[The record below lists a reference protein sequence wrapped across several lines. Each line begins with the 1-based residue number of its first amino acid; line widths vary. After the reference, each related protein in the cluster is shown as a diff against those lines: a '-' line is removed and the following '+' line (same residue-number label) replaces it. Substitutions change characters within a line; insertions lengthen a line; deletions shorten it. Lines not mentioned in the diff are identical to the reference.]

1 MTIHARSPRRSSFPH
16 VSIPARFSTNAPLAI
31 EFSTQDPW
39 QPIQKLTDA
48 FRNHVWNS
56 ISAAQCLP
64 ELQQTYQVLRRQV
77 DALRA
82 RDPHAALQLQ
92 KLMSISD
99 WNDTLEALAQYGG
112 PQDITFLNEVIADMP
127 TIFSRTVTAD
137 THTTVL
143 RGLLKR
149 PGATDVLAWL
159 ARMHQKPGQ
168 IKPTIE
174 HWTLVLAEYE
184 ERREYDHMWRAFD
197 LMEEKGV
204 RHQTLYRY
212 LLRAVFNSH
221 RDPMKGVLRI
231 IDCMATGHL
240 PFDGQ
245 NLAIIVDG
253 FTSQGKYEEAD
264 QAEDAYRS
272 RVGGRPDVAVSES
285 DNRDDYLAQTVRRD
299 GRQRATKLYRSFLT
313 RGWRPTHKTLLAVLR
328 GSCNPNDLLY
338 WEGQFEVSG
347 GPDAW
352 TLLIRNS
359 VTLARPMHQTAS
371 IYSAALN
378 AGISPSFKMVEPL
391 IRGLCSSSIRAP
403 DEKSLDTA
411 IGLYHAVSQANTPT
425 KGATDFFRGPEVI
438 VCNTLLRAM
447 ISSTNHAKYFPK
459 AMSIFEDLRQRKVP
473 LDRMAITSL
482 VILAMKSST
491 SFNEAFD
498 VYKHL
503 LSRFHGQFDARSFT
517 DIIIAFG
524 RLRFDN
530 RTIPPWR
537 SYFDIVHDM
546 REAGF
551 PTTQFIYTEILR
563 QLARTSE
570 HISPSED
577 SELYSQLILAIKETH
592 HFLVMDPF
600 ITPDTACLN
609 QLMDTYQRGGMFT
622 EARQVWDSMQFSGK
636 VDAISV
642 NIVMDACGHK
652 RAPAAAKEIF
662 EGLRRDGHKFTPE
675 NWRAWVECLCRLGE
689 IEEATKLVFLEMAK
703 DNPHYKPDVE
713 CIRILHKFSKE
724 YPVPVPIQERVKQY
738 YPDFVR
744 TLPYDVFD

>member
-1 MTIHARSPRRSSFPH
+1 MTIHARSLRRSSFPH
-16 VSIPARFSTNAPLAI
+16 VYTPPRFSTSAPLAI
-31 EFSTQDPW
+31 EFTTQNPW
-39 QPIQKLTDA
+39 QPVQKSTDA

-64 ELQQTYQVLRRQV
+64 ELRQTYQVLRRQV

-82 RDPHAALQLQ
+82 RDAHATLQIQ
-92 KLMSISD
+92 KLMNLSD
-99 WNDTLEALAQYGG
+99 WNDALETLAQYGD
-112 PQDITFLNEVIADMP
+112 PQDITFLNEVLADMP
-127 TIFSRTVTAD
+127 TIFSRTITAD
-137 THTTVL
+137 THTIIL

-149 PGATDVLAWL
+149 PDATDALAWL
-159 ARMHQKPGQ
+159 ARMQKKPGQ

-174 HWTLVLAEYE
+174 HWSLVLTEYE
-184 ERREYDHMWRAFD
+184 ERKEYDYMWRAFD

-204 RHQTLYRY
+204 RHQTLYRH
-212 LLRAVFNSH
+212 LLMATFNSH
-221 RDPMKGVLRI
+221 WDQMKAVLRI
-231 IDCMATGHL
+231 IDCMAAGHL
-240 PFDGQ
+240 PFDSQ

-272 RVGGRPDVAVSES
+272 RVGGKSNVTGSENES
-285 DNRDDYLAQTVRRD
+285 RDDYLAETIRRE
-299 GRQRATKLYRSFLT
+299 GRQRATKLFRSFLT

-328 GSCNPNDLLY
+328 GSCNPKELSY
-338 WEGQFEVSG
+338 WEGQFEVTG

-359 VTLARPMHQTAS
+359 VTLARPLHQTAS

-391 IRGLCSSSIRAP
+391 IRSLCSSSIRAP
-403 DEKSLDTA
+403 DEKSLDA
-411 IGLYHAVSQANTPT
+411 ALGLYHAVGQTSTPT
-425 KGATDFFRGPEVI
+425 EGTAEFFRGPEVI
-438 VCNTLLRAM
+438 VCNTLLRAL
-447 ISSTNHAKYFPK
+447 ISSKNHAKYFPQ

-482 VILAMKSST
+482 VILAMKSSA
-491 SFNEAFD
+491 SFTEAYD

-503 LSRFHGQFDARSFT
+503 LSRFYGQFDGRSFT
-517 DIIIAFG
+517 DILIAFG

-551 PTTQFIYTEILR
+551 STTQFIYTEILR

-577 SELYSQLILAIKETH
+577 SELYTQLILAIKETH

-600 ITPDTACLN
+600 ITPDTTCLN
-609 QLMDTYQRGGMFT
+609 QLMDTYQRAGMFT
-622 EARQVWDSMQFSGK
+622 EARQVWDSMHFSGK
-636 VDAISV
+636 VDAASI
-642 NIVMDACGHK
+642 NIVMDACGHR

-662 EGLRRDGHKFTPE
+662 EELRRDGHEFTTE

-689 IEEATKLVFLEMAK
+689 IEEATKLVFLEMA
-703 DNPHYKPDVE
+703 DGDPDYKPDVE
-713 CIRILHKFSKE
+713 CIRILHKFSKQH
-724 YPVPVPIQERVKQY
+724 PVPVSIQERVRQY